1 MPDAVII
8 GAGPNGLVAANHLAD
23 AGWTVH
29 VLEAQSTP
37 GGAVRSAEL
46 TEPGFVHDL
55 FSAFYP
61 LAAASPAITTLELER
76 WGLRWC
82 HGPLVLA
89 HPSGT

>member
-37 GGAVRSAEL
+37 GGAVRSAGRL
-46 TEPGFVHDL
+46 PGFGKTLHRIYAICQAWNSIIYFV
-55 FSAFYP
+55 S
-61 LAAASPAITTLELER
+61 LALTGKHT
-76 WGLRWC
+76 
-82 HGPLVLA
+82 
-89 HPSGT
+89 